1 MKIAWIVPR
10 KRQCGICLYAA
21 KYETALA
28 GAVTLITCDPE
39 EFVRDRTSFAAK
51 IRGCD
56 CAHIQYES
64 SFYFAR
70 GRDFYPSMC
79 RAIPCKKVVTLHEV
93 YRTIPG
99 VFPRQDIRGFLPVKK
114 ARQMAWD
121 LRHPHWAAFA
131 RHAVDSFFADA
142 ILVHARFHCGILEE
156 KGVDISR
163 LSVIPV
169 PIKVQQS
176 WIAKPIVPGE
186 TVTLG
191 ATGFINPLYDY
202 DLLLKALERLEMPW
216 RFVWVGG
223 VRRDDDASLMRSL
236 QAEIDKRSW
245 SQRFTVTGLAFGEE
259 RDRLLADVQI
269 FCALFKDR
277 SSSESLA
284 DAISAHKYI
293 VATRIPL
300 TEELVSQEPLAILAD
315 PDADK
320 IAARIRQIISDEP
333 LRRSL
338 DHGCAA
344 YCERFSVEACSRSV
358 VEVYE
363 RLLST

>member
-1 MKIAWIVPR
+1 
-10 KRQCGICLYAA
+10 
-21 KYETALA
+21 
-28 GAVTLITCDPE
+28 
-39 EFVRDRTSFAAK
+39 
-51 IRGCD
+51 
-56 CAHIQYES
+56 
-64 SFYFAR
+64 
-70 GRDFYPSMC
+70 
-79 RAIPCKKVVTLHEV
+79 
-93 YRTIPG
+93 
-99 VFPRQDIRGFLPVKK
+99 
-114 ARQMAWD
+114 
-121 LRHPHWAAFA
+121 
-131 RHAVDSFFADA
+131 
-142 ILVHARFHCGILEE
+142 
-156 KGVDISR
+156 
-163 LSVIPV
+163 
-169 PIKVQQS
+169 
-176 WIAKPIVPGE
+176 
-186 TVTLG
+186 
-191 ATGFINPLYDY
+191 
-202 DLLLKALERLEMPW
+202 MPW

-259 RDRLLADVQI
+259 RDKLLANVQI